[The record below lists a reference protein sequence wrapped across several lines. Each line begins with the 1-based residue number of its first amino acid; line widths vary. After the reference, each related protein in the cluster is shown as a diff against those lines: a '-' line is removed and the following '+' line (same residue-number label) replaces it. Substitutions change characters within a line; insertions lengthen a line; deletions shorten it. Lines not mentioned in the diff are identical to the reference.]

1 MSNSGGRYVSSNP
14 EESQVACFERE
25 FRDAWGG
32 GMRFAIAVNSCS
44 SAILLVLRALG
55 VGPGHKVLT
64 PAFTFTAVPSAV
76 VNLGAMPILIES
88 TMDFKVDMD
97 DLREKA
103 VANPE
108 AKVLLLSHMRGWIS
122 DMDAIVAFCKEHDLI
137 LVEDSAHALGS
148 RWNGQLVGTFGIAA
162 CYSFQSYKIVHP
174 GEGGMI
180 VTDDEDLAARVII
193 SHGAYEDLYTRHLV
207 GPPEEVIRKYLNR
220 LPLYNMRMPE
230 QIAMEARQQ
239 LPRVE
244 EEKRRYA
251 KVYKEVVD
259 GLLIA
264 ADFIDIPR
272 ASPLEDRVTDS
283 IQFRLRGFSPDMV
296 DMLVSYVRLRRFNL
310 AGIGTKDN
318 ARAPWNQLYIPGIK
332 NLALSKT
339 HAALDTACDM
349 RLSTSMDAWAF
360 TDAVIRGVHTVCLPH
375 AVMD

>member
-1 MSNSGGRYVSSNP
+1 
-14 EESQVACFERE
+14 
-25 FRDAWGG
+25 
-32 GMRFAIAVNSCS
+32 
-44 SAILLVLRALG
+44 
-55 VGPGHKVLT
+55 
-64 PAFTFTAVPSAV
+64 
-76 VNLGAMPILIES
+76 
-88 TMDFKVDMD
+88 
-97 DLREKA
+97 
-103 VANPE
+103 
-108 AKVLLLSHMRGWIS
+108 
-122 DMDAIVAFCKEHDLI
+122 
-137 LVEDSAHALGS
+137 
-148 RWNGQLVGTFGIAA
+148 
-162 CYSFQSYKIVHP
+162 
-174 GEGGMI
+174 
-180 VTDDEDLAARVII
+180 
-193 SHGAYEDLYTRHLV
+193 
-207 GPPEEVIRKYLNR
+207 
-220 LPLYNMRMPE
+220 MRMPE